1 MVAIFV
7 LSLFILMLSIDI
19 LVLKTQGKS
28 HPAFET
34 IPSEIDVS
42 LVPQNLFAVPSD
54 VLLSNG
60 HTWVKHNKEGLL
72 NVGIDAFGNTAL
84 GDLSIIGCPE
94 NGIELTRGDVIFEG
108 TYGNKKVKFLS
119 PVSGIV
125 ESINSTVI
133 GKKLFNPYNEWAV
146 KILPKEGNLHVE
158 GFLTGNNASTWMK
171 KEFIKLKNFLESNSQ
186 ETAIVGATMYDG
198 GSLSKDV
205 HIVLSDKSVTDF
217 EKEFLSL

>member
-7 LSLFILMLSIDI
+7 LSIFILMLLIDL
-19 LVLKTQGKS
+19 LVLKVQGKS

-60 HTWVKHNKEGLL
+60 HTWIKRSKDGLF
-72 NVGIDAFGNTAL
+72 NVGIDAFGNRAL
-84 GDLSIIGCPE
+84 GDFSITECPE
-94 NGIELTRGDVIFEG
+94 NGKELTRGDVIFEG

-119 PVSGIV
+119 PLSGIV
-125 ESINSTVI
+125 RSINSTVI
-133 GKKLFNPYNEWAV
+133 GKKQINPYSEWGV
-146 KILPKEGNLHVE
+146 QILPKDAQQHQEGL
-158 GFLTGNNASTWMK
+158 LTGNNASNWLK

-198 GSLSKDV
+198 GSLSNDV
-205 HIVLSDKSVTDF
+205 HVVLSDKIVADF